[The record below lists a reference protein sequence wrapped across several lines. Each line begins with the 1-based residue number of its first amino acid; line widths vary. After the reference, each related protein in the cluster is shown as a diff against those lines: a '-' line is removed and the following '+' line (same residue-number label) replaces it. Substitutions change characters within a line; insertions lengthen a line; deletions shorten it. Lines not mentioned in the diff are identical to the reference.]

1 MVASSVGN
9 IKVNVNV
16 MQKTRIRR
24 GANIFNAPWFFSMDF
39 YQNIAWWDDK
49 ISLEYLLVTYGYG

>member
-24 GANIFNAPWFFSMDF
+24 GANIFNAP
-39 YQNIAWWDDK
+39 
-49 ISLEYLLVTYGYG
+49 